1 MEEYNGSSW
10 SAGGALST
18 ARYWLAGAGTQNAGL
33 AFGGFGPSPFS
44 LSCTEEYNGTSWST
58 GGALSNPAYR
68 LAGAGTQNAAVAFGG
83 FNYNPPIQCNLS
95 CTEEYDG
102 TSWSAGGTL
111 ITARVFLA
119 GAGTQTSALAFGGGF
134 PVFSCTEEYSP
145 TAIPVKTFDYS
156 STTGAIVLSQ
166 VSASL
171 NFADD
176 TAAAAGG
183 IPLGGLYRNGNFIAI
198 RLT

>member
-1 MEEYNGSSW
+1 MEIEDIEKVLGKKIK
-10 SAGGALST
+10 ADEPLTELPQDVETPVAET
-18 ARYWLAGAGTQNAGL
+18 PVETQNETPAVKIPFIGNERVELKKGGVSRRGFLGL
-33 AFGGFGPSPFS
+33 
-44 LSCTEEYNGTSWST
+44 
-58 GGALSNPAYR
+58 
-68 LAGAGTQNAAVAFGG
+68 
-83 FNYNPPIQCNLS
+83 
-95 CTEEYDG
+95 
-102 TSWSAGGTL
+102 
-111 ITARVFLA
+111 LA

-145 TAIPVKTFDYS
+145 TAAPVKTFDYS